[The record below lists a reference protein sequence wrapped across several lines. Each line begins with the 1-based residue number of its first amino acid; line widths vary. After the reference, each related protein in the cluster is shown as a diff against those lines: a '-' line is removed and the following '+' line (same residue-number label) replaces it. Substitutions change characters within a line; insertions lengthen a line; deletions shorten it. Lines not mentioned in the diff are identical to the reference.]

1 MVGLDTGFFVAIMKG
16 DERAVALW
24 DDLGL
29 RSDPPIVS
37 VLTLGE
43 ILYVSYRA
51 GDPVRGREMVKGI
64 EMACAVKDVD
74 LGIVRKAAGRKQS
87 RSIPYVDSVILATFL
102 VEGCHEIHTTDPNH
116 FMTVGRKAP
125 RVVPW

>member
-16 DERAVALW
+16 NDRAVGFW
-24 DDLGL
+24 DELGL
-29 RSDPPIVS
+29 RSDPPVVS

-43 ILYVSYRA
+43 ILYLSYRA
-51 GDPVRGREMVKGI
+51 GDPVRGREMAKGI
-64 EMACAVKDVD
+64 EMACAVKDVNPN
-74 LGIVRKAAGRKQS
+74 IVRKAAGLKQS

-102 VEGCHEIHTTDPNH
+102 DEGCDEIHTTDPNH